1 MLQREENRN
10 CADCNAR
17 NPSWASVNCGVF
29 ICMRCSGIHRGLG
42 VHISKVRSCT
52 LDTWLPD
59 QVEFMNRTGNRVAN
73 EYFEAQ
79 LPADFRR
86 PGGPNIEGKPSLELA
101 NFIRD
106 KYTRK
111 FASPSSSWPP
121 TQQPTEPTVRY
132 FVLLFSHLPCPSLRV
147 MYLKLIASPS
157 AIGV

>member
-1 MLQREENRN
+1 MLQRDENRN

-52 LDTWLPD
+52 LDTWLPA

-79 LPADFRR
+79 LPTGFRR
-86 PGGPNIEGKPSLELA
+86 PEGPNIDGKPSLQLV

-106 KYTRK
+106 KYSRK

-121 TQQPTEPTVRY
+121 VQQPTVSTVRY
-132 FVLLFSHLPCPSLRV
+132 PVLHCSHLLCLNLRWV
-147 MYLKLIASPS
+147 FLEFMVSS
-157 AIGV
+157 H